1 MELSEPTLLDKV
13 HDTEAFDCGKEPL
26 NTFLQRFALENQRG
40 GLARTYV
47 VLSAGKLAG
56 YYSLAPAGVE
66 PSDAP
71 ERVMKGQPRHAVPCI
86 LLARLAVDKSAQGT
100 GLGKFLFR
108 DAMLKALQAHE
119 QIGGRAFLVH
129 AMDEEA
135 KAFYSKY
142 GMLPSPTHP
151 MHLFLLFKEIRA
163 MLQS

>member
-1 MELSEPTLLDKV
+1 MASEPVLLEKS
-13 HDTEAFDCGKEPL
+13 HDTRGFDCTKESL
-26 NTFLQRFALENQRG
+26 NVFLKRFALPNQQG

-47 VLSAGKLAG
+47 VLDDKKVVG

-66 PSDAP
+66 PAEAP
-71 ERVMKGQPRHAVPCI
+71 ERVMKGQPRHPVPCI
-86 LLARLAVDKSAQGT
+86 LLARLAVDIHAQGT

-108 DAMLKALQAHE
+108 DALLRALRAHE

-129 AMDEEA
+129 AIDDEA

-151 MHLFLLFKEIRA
+151 MHLFLLFNDIRA
-163 MLQS
+163 MLGR